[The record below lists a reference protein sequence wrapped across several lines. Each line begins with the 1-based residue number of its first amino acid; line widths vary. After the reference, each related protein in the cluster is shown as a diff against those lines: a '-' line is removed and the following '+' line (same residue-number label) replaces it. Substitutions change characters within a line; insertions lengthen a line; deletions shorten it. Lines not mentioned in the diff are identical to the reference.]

1 LLAVRALCTDIT
13 SSIQKSCTTHDDT
26 DTGIPF
32 NNCTVT
38 LPRDG
43 ASAFYAGGMY
53 TDAIALQVKPVTE
66 PVMYTNRST
75 LPVIQRLEA
84 KAAVPEPGH
93 YMAQDIR
100 DDGQYVATECVLE
113 LVVRSVRAQVRG
125 SVYSERVLAEWDSVE
140 VWYDETH
147 AANGSSLV
155 PEWEDRSLLGHGGGG
170 NFTLFPAS
178 QTTLVQFLE
187 PLFSGEVYSSMMNL
201 VFRASG
207 EQLGTSYATA
217 DVMEALLLGNI
228 TGCAGVQRSRFSC
241 AMHNVADAL
250 SKSFRDQ
257 AYINSGAE
265 MADMALGYT
274 QVVATIV
281 HVRWQWLTLPALV
294 WVLGAATWL
303 GTEWK
308 TRRGKLHK
316 WSDNLLPLLFLYR
329 EARGQGGDGDGS
341 GGANQ
346 VQGVGV
352 SGQAYDRR
360 AKSIHARLY
369 TDKDR
374 AEFVE

>member
-1 LLAVRALCTDIT
+1 VRTLCTDIT
-13 SSIQKSCTTHDDT
+13 SAIQKSCTTHDDT

-32 NNCTVT
+32 KNCTVSV
-38 LPRDG
+38 PHDG
-43 ASAFYAGGMY
+43 ASAFYTGGMY
-53 TDAIALQVKPVTE
+53 TDAIALQVKPVAE
-66 PVMYTNRST
+66 PVVYTNHST

-84 KAAVPEPGH
+84 IAAVPEPGH

-100 DDGQYVATECVLE
+100 DDGRYVATECALE

-170 NFTLFPAS
+170 GNFTLFPAS
-178 QTTLVQFLE
+178 QTALVQFLE

-228 TGCAGVQRSRFSC
+228 TGCADVQSNRFSC
-241 AMHNVADAL
+241 AMRNVADAL

-303 GTEWK
+303 GAEWK

-316 WSDNLLPLLFLYR
+316 WSDSLLPLLFLYR